1 MVDILVFLCNL
12 ELMDKKMY
20 FVEEDSTLY
29 TEPIQE
35 ILECLSLITKSADD
49 IIIDRIA
56 LEDKGRT
63 IINLFTV
70 IRASFD
76 LDEDYLK
83 FWTVSQRVIS
93 TLTASEN
100 PEVVALLL

>member
-35 ILECLSLITKSADD
+35 ILECLSLIT
-49 IIIDRIA
+49 
-56 LEDKGRT
+56 
-63 IINLFTV
+63 
-70 IRASFD
+70 
-76 LDEDYLK
+76 
-83 FWTVSQRVIS
+83 
-93 TLTASEN
+93 
-100 PEVVALLL
+100 